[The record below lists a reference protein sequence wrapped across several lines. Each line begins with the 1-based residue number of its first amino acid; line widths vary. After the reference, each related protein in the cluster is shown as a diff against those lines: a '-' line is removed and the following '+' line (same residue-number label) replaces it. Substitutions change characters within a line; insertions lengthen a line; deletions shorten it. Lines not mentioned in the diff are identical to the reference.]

1 MLDVD
6 NTFIDA
12 EKEWD
17 LSRLYQDLSIANEK
31 ELTSLEKLQLRGLLC
46 GHSPAEI
53 AAQIHK
59 DRKGIEVDLSNRL
72 YPCIKNLISKQTGN
86 RVDRVKN
93 WRNINQWLAKA
104 GYKIPS
110 LETSTLALN
119 ESLKDQVVKIVSS
132 ALKIQNVICNA
143 NCQKIVFDINIRM
156 VAPLPSSSNL
166 NPLNKQPENPDLTE
180 I

>member
-6 NTFIDA
+6 NIFIDA
-12 EKEWD
+12 AKEWD
-17 LSRLYQDLSIANEK
+17 LQRLYQDLTIASEK
-31 ELTSLEKLQLRGLLC
+31 KLTSLEKLQLRGLLC

-53 AAQIHK
+53 ATQIHK

-72 YPCIKNLISKQTGN
+72 YPSIKNLISKQTGN
-86 RVDRVKN
+86 RVERVKN
-93 WRNINQWLAKA
+93 WRNISQWLASA

-110 LETSTLALN
+110 LDTNTLALN
-119 ESLKDQVVKIVSS
+119 ENLKDQVVKIVSS

-156 VAPLPSSSNL
+156 VAPLPTLSNSNL
-166 NPLNKQPENPDLTE
+166 SNEQPENSDITE
-180 I
+180 S